1 MRPQTSFHLLAL
13 GVLFLALCSVG
24 CGGAKTSGPVSVA
37 VSNHLA
43 AISAAG
49 EPVTLEQLGR
59 IYGAD
64 STETVRFVPM
74 VALIRDP
81 LEASK

>member
-1 MRPQTSFHLLAL
+1 MTPKIRFHLLAL
-13 GVLFLALCSVG
+13 GALLLALCSVG
-24 CGGAKTSGPVSVA
+24 CGRAKTLGPVGVA

-49 EPVTLEQLGR
+49 EPVTLDQLGW

-64 STETVRFVPM
+64 STDTVRLVPM
-74 VALIRDP
+74 VARIRDP
-81 LEASK
+81 PEASK

>member
-13 GVLFLALCSVG
+13 GALLLALHSVG
-24 CGGAKTSGPVSVA
+24 CGRAKTSGPVSVA

-43 AISAAG
+43 AIVAAG

-64 STETVRFVPM
+64 STDTVRLVPM
-74 VALIRDP
+74 VAWIRDP
-81 LEASK
+81 PEASK